1 MRSLASRSTA
11 VLCATAL
18 LACSSE
24 TVIRSN
30 PPGAKVF
37 VDGSYVGTT
46 PYTMSDTKIV
56 GSTTSVR
63 LEYPGYA
70 PFDASIHRS
79 EEFDVVA
86 CIGGVFLLVPF
97 LWIMG
102 YKPDHT
108 FELQPGGGGYP
119 MPQRAIRRAAT
130 RRRRVAIRRRRVVTR
145 RRRVVTRRRRVAIRR
160 RSSRR
165 VATRRRSRS
174 AECAARCSSSRV
186 PPAFRRWHATPTT
199 RSICATA

>member
-1 MRSLASRSTA
+1 MNGPHMRSLASRSA
-11 VLCATAL
+11 ALLCATAL

-37 VDGSYVGTT
+37 LDGSYVGTT

-63 LEYPGYA
+63 LEYPGYQ
-70 PFDASIHRS
+70 PLDASIHRS

-102 YKPDHT
+102 YKADHT
-108 FELQPGGGGYP
+108 FELAPGGGGYP
-119 MPQRAIRRAAT
+119 
-130 RRRRVAIRRRRVVTR
+130 
-145 RRRVVTRRRRVAIRR
+145 
-160 RSSRR
+160 
-165 VATRRRSRS
+165 
-174 AECAARCSSSRV
+174 
-186 PPAFRRWHATPTT
+186 PPAGYPQQGGYPPPQGGYPPPQGGYPPPQGGYPPPQGGYPPPQGGYPAPQPQPQH
-199 RSICATA
+199 